1 MGNEYYKVLGLAKN
15 ASEKEIKIAF
25 RKLARKYHPDV
36 NQNDDELKNKFLKI
50 NEAYEVLSDKK
61 TRRDYDEFG
70 EKWKHAEQLRS
81 MRTGF
86 NNSASFTD
94 LIVCPCEVR
103 INQLFGSRIFLI
115 D

>member
-1 MGNEYYKVLGLAKN
+1 MAEDLYEILGVSRS
-15 ASEKEIKIAF
+15 ASDAEIKKAY
-25 RKLARKYHPDV
+25 RQKARKYHPDV
-36 NQNDDELKNKFLKI
+36 NQNDDGLKNKFLKI

-86 NNSASFTD
+86 NNSASFD
-94 LIVCPCEVR
+94 RLLS
-103 INQLFGSRIFLI
+103 LFKS
-115 D
+115 